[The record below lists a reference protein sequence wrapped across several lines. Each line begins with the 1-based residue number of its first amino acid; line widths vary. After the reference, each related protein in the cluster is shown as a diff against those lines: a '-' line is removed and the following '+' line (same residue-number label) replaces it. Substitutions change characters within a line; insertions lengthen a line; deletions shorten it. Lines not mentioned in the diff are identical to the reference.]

1 MDFLSV
7 QGMMTSLLQC
17 LYGLFVHIVS
27 LVPKKEYYF
36 YYKIAIIASKAAQKE
51 GTICG
56 TSVLYGLK
64 VHIVSGYFR
73 Y

>member
-1 MDFLSV
+1 
-7 QGMMTSLLQC
+7 MTSLLQC
-17 LYGLFVHIVS
+17 LYGLFVHMIVS

-56 TSVLYGLK
+56 TPVLYGLK
-64 VHIVSGYFR
+64 VHNIIVSGYVR